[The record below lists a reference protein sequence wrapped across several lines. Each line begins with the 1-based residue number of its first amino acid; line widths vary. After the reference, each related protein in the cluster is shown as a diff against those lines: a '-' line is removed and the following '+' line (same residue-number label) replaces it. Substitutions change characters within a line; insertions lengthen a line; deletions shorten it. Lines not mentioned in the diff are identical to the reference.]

1 VIFIGGCG
9 PMGGIC
15 KKKMFRKIKDFRNE
29 SMGKRK
35 TA

>member
-1 VIFIGGCG
+1 
-9 PMGGIC
+9 MGGIC
-15 KKKMFRKIKDFRNE
+15 KKKRSEKIKDFRKE